1 MIKKEIHTIFVQI
14 MILLYRLQRTTTS
27 KNVSRPAFQT
37 LLDADHLGI
46 LGRQSQFLFAQQHR
60 FMHISDHS
68 FSGLSTLT
76 RVKFEIA
83 GWPRW
88 AAHEETLH

>member
-1 MIKKEIHTIFVQI
+1 MIKKEIHTIFVQM
-14 MILLYRLQRTTTS
+14 MIRLYRLQRTTTS

-60 FMHISDHS
+60 LMQISDHS
-68 FSGLSTLT
+68 LGLDTVLISPPKNKKLFTLM
-76 RVKFEIA
+76 
-83 GWPRW
+83 
-88 AAHEETLH
+88 